1 MTPRRGR
8 SDDSDLS
15 SASSAR
21 WFAFRLRRHLGW
33 ARTQGIGRLIEEDE
47 LNPLER
53 IPNAMRKA
61 RWRRTH
67 DASPNAMPVFLAG
80 VQRSGTNMLVRG
92 LERAPQFEVHNEND
106 RETFHRFRLLPD
118 PVIRSVVTR
127 SPHEYVLFKPL
138 CDSHRA
144 AELLDGIGTP
154 TPGRAI
160 WAYRGFEGRVRSALA
175 KFGDSNLRAL
185 ARIAAGSG
193 AGSWQAQGLSE
204 ESLGLIGSLDYRRM
218 TPASAAALFWY
229 VRNSLFFELG
239 LSDRADVI
247 LMSYEAML
255 ARPEPTMRAL
265 CRFLGLPFDPAYV
278 RHVEVRSGPGH
289 PMEDQID
296 PMIRAR
302 CADLQG
308 RLDAVARDVS
318 VAAPNDGSAGSE
330 GNV

>member
-1 MTPRRGR
+1 MTSRRRR
-8 SDDSDLS
+8 SDDESDLS
-15 SASSAR
+15 TASSAR
-21 WFAFRLRRHLGW
+21 WFVFRLRRHVGW

-53 IPNAMRKA
+53 VPNAIRKA

-67 DASPNAMPVFLAG
+67 DASPKAMPVFLVG

-92 LERAPQFEVHNEND
+92 LERAPEFEVHNEND

-118 PVIRSVVTR
+118 PVIRSVVMR

-138 CDSHRA
+138 CDSHRT

-154 TPGRAI
+154 HPGKAI
-160 WAYRGFEGRVRSALA
+160 WAYRGVDGRVRSALA

-185 ARIAAGSG
+185 ARISAGYGAA
-193 AGSWQAQGLSE
+193 SWQAQGLSE
-204 ESLGLIGSLDYRRM
+204 ASLELIRSFDYRAI
-218 TPASAAALFWY
+218 TPASAAALFWF

-239 LSDRADVI
+239 LSDRPDVI
-247 LMSYEAML
+247 LMSYDAML
-255 ARPEPTMRAL
+255 MRPEPTMRAL

-278 RHVEVRSGPGH
+278 RHVEVRSRPGA
-289 PMEDQID
+289 PMDAID
-296 PMIRAR
+296 PEIRGR

-318 VAAPNDGSAGSE
+318 VAAPNDGSVGQD